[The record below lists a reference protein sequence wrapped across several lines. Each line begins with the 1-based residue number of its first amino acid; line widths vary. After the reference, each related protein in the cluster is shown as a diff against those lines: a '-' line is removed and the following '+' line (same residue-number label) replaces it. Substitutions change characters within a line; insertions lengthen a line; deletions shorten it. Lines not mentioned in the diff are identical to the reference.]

1 MALRSR
7 QRSSPPRLCCSR
19 QAHVHALR
27 PRTLHY
33 SGPLTW
39 ALPRQKVQGVMPAS
53 NSVIDML
60 LRATNKETGEGLS
73 DMQVAAQVGV
83 AGRGPG
89 AH

>member
-1 MALRSR
+1 
-7 QRSSPPRLCCSR
+7 
-19 QAHVHALR
+19 
-27 PRTLHY
+27 
-33 SGPLTW
+33 
-39 ALPRQKVQGVMPAS
+39 MPAS